1 MSSQNKKQKVTTN
14 SGKAVDRIK
23 SITSIK
29 LKDYEILFEVQEI
42 KSNIILLQDDESN
55 MGNVFLR
62 AIAKG
67 KAVSSIDINDVVIFI
82 DRNRTVPFEYKGKYY
97 MISDENS
104 AKMVVSPDNFDF
116 TNDSE
121 VN

>member
-14 SGKAVDRIK
+14 SGKAIDRIK

-82 DRNRTVPFEYKGKYY
+82 DRNRTVSFEYKGKYY